1 METPLFLK
9 GSPLSTKPPISEHFF
24 HVPPLCPIFKNKK
37 PPPPPLILGG
47 DYASCRISGIRS
59 FTDFRKNDKILLK
72 ARTELPLKVNH
83 ISATIMRKSTLF
95 DMKVYR
101 DNVLIHLGAILLKLL
116 VSIFGILCNQN
127 PSLYDYAGK

>member
-1 METPLFLK
+1 MNKEKLSAYSAGTFLDAEYHRQTF
-9 GSPLSTKPPISEHFF
+9 S
-24 HVPPLCPIFKNKK
+24 
-37 PPPPPLILGG
+37 
-47 DYASCRISGIRS
+47 RISGIRS